1 MGKRPP
7 LVHEVAAE
15 SVVEQTVSVVSEEVA
30 HSGGALIGVV
40 CPPSLYIQTAQAV
53 ARAHADRTGTAQT
66 ALENQVLVLTPWEAK
81 GLEFDVVV
89 IVEPQQL
96 IDDADGA
103 VGDLY
108 VSMTR
113 PTQRLHMVGSRIPR
127 ACSSVAL
134 FLLFLLGRC
143 RTGLDARLGFSE
155 RLCRCGARLVT
166 YFVRAPLGVVTL

>member
-1 MGKRPP
+1 MSVAQAAGYEVSAPRAVREGRWAP
-7 LVHEVAAE
+7 LVHEVASE

-30 HSGGALIGVV
+30 HSGGALIWCGVPAEPV
-40 CPPSLYIQTAQAV
+40 CSDGSGC

-113 PTQRLHMVGSRIPR
+113 PTQRLHMVGSRCPR
-127 ACSSVAL
+127 
-134 FLLFLLGRC
+134 
-143 RTGLDARLGFSE
+143 
-155 RLCRCGARLVT
+155 
-166 YFVRAPLGVVTL
+166 VV

>member
-1 MGKRPP
+1 MDELTINYRTPAQIAEAAASVARAAGYEVSAPRAVREGKWPP
-7 LVHEVAAE
+7 LIHEVAPDA
-15 SVVEQTVSVVSEEVA
+15 VVEQTVSVVSDEVA
-30 HSGGALIGVV
+30 QSGGALIGVI
-40 CPPSLYIQTAQAV
+40 CPPSLYLETARAV

-103 VGDLY
+103 VGDVY

-113 PTQRLHMVGSRIPR
+113 PTQRLHMVGSRMP
-127 ACSSVAL
+127 A
-134 FLLFLLGRC
+134 
-143 RTGLDARLGFSE
+143 GL
-155 RLCRCGARLVT
+155 
-166 YFVRAPLGVVTL
+166 

>member
-1 MGKRPP
+1 MSAPRAVREGQWPP

-40 CPPSLYIQTAQAV
+40 CPPSLYVQTAQAV

-113 PTQRLHMVGSRIPR
+113 PTQRLHMVGSRMPE
-127 ACSSVAL
+127 
-134 FLLFLLGRC
+134 
-143 RTGLDARLGFSE
+143 GL
-155 RLCRCGARLVT
+155 
-166 YFVRAPLGVVTL
+166 

>member
-1 MGKRPP
+1 M
-7 LVHEVAAE
+7 
-15 SVVEQTVSVVSEEVA
+15 SVVSDEVA
-30 HSGGALIGVV
+30 QSGGALIGVI
-40 CPPSLYIQTAQAV
+40 CPPSLYLETARAV

-113 PTQRLHMVGSRIPR
+113 PTQRLHMVGSRMP
-127 ACSSVAL
+127 A
-134 FLLFLLGRC
+134 
-143 RTGLDARLGFSE
+143 GL
-155 RLCRCGARLVT
+155 
-166 YFVRAPLGVVTL
+166 

>member
-1 MGKRPP
+1 MGERFTLEELTINYRTPAQIAEAAVSVAQAAGYEVSAPRAVREGQWPP

-15 SVVEQTVSVVSEEVA
+15 SVVEQTVAVVSEEVA

-40 CPPSLYIQTAQAV
+40 CPPSLYVQTAQAV

-113 PTQRLHMVGSRIPR
+113 PTQRLHMVGSRMP
-127 ACSSVAL
+127 A
-134 FLLFLLGRC
+134 
-143 RTGLDARLGFSE
+143 GL
-155 RLCRCGARLVT
+155 
-166 YFVRAPLGVVTL
+166 